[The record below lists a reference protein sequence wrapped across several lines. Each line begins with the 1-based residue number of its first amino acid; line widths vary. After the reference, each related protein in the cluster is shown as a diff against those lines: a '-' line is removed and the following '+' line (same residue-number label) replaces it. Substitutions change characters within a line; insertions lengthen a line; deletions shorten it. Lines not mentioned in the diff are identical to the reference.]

1 MAIARNWRPR
11 GVETPVL
18 APLGPEGAGSKGAGP
33 RRGGEGV
40 RLSGCRRALATALRP
55 AGTGPD
61 TPARPGE
68 RQAEGC
74 GRQALL
80 AAAPAVHWIHALHL
94 PHKALQHPHL
104 TAAILLGLCLGV
116 LTRVVLLR
124 ADAAPFPSKPHGRIN
139 FLFLGFVASA
149 LGVLAPAALLT
160 ANYTAGV
167 FLAIGLSQFHTV
179 RQIDRDMLLALD
191 HAELVP
197 RGRAYVEGLSM
208 MTETRNY
215 LVMLIAMLTSA
226 GSLLFGPLVGA
237 ASGLV
242 TAVLVTAAA
251 RSGAK
256 VGNIA
261 RVEPAPVTHEGEH
274 VRVAG
279 VPVLTSPGQAALA
292 ALPEAIGVRV
302 RPRDLAARIQLA
314 QPGQRQAILHNVAA
328 GLGIRAGGR
337 GAEGGEAQPAG
348 DQGGHIHPGG
358 VAGLGVQ
365 EDKLKD
371 APSAEAPRASPL
383 LPRCAL
389 DPRGGDLV
397 LLVFP
402 AVRAPALLLRTV
414 RQTPRLET
422 MEHRPLRG
430 VSAESGD

>member
-1 MAIARNWRPR
+1 M
-11 GVETPVL
+11 
-18 APLGPEGAGSKGAGP
+18 
-33 RRGGEGV
+33 
-40 RLSGCRRALATALRP
+40 SGCRRTPATAPRPALA
-55 AGTGPD
+55 GPD
-61 TPARPGE
+61 TRTRPGE
-68 RQAEGC
+68 RQARGP

-80 AAAPAVHWIHALHL
+80 AAAPSVQWIHALHL
-94 PHKALQHPHL
+94 PHKAMQHPHV
-104 TAAILLGLCLGV
+104 TTAILLGLCLGV
-116 LTRVVLLR
+116 LTRAVLLR

-149 LGVLAPAALLT
+149 LGVLAPAAMLT

-191 HAELVP
+191 QAELVP

-237 ASGLV
+237 ASGVV

-251 RSGAK
+251 RSGTN

-261 RVEPAPVTHEGEH
+261 RVEAAPVTHEGGH

-292 ALPEAIGVRV
+292 ALPEAVGVRV
-302 RPRDLAARIQLA
+302 RPRDLSARIQLA

-328 GLGIRAGGR
+328 GLGIRSGG
-337 GAEGGEAQPAG
+337 GQVEGGEAQPAG
-348 DQGGHIHPGG
+348 DQGGHIQPGG
-358 VAGLGVQ
+358 VAGLGIQ
-365 EDKLKD
+365 EDTLNQNSPP
-371 APSAEAPRASPL
+371 AASRASPL

-389 DPRGGDLV
+389 DPAGGDLV
-397 LLVFP
+397 LLAFP
-402 AVRAPALLLRTV
+402 AVRAPGLLLRTV
-414 RQTPRLET
+414 RHTPRLET
-422 MEHRPLRG
+422 MEHRTLRG
-430 VSAESGD
+430 RSADSGD

>member
-1 MAIARNWRPR
+1 MTIARSLGAR
-11 GVETPVL
+11 GVGTPVR
-18 APLGPEGAGSKGAGP
+18 APAGAAGAGP
-33 RRGGEGV
+33 GRGGEGV
-40 RLSGCRRALATALRP
+40 RLFGCRRTLATTPRPALAGPDSRTRRGGRP
-55 AGTGPD
+55 ALGP
-61 TPARPGE
+61 
-68 RQAEGC
+68 

-104 TAAILLGLCLGV
+104 TTAILLGLCLGV

-160 ANYTAGV
+160 ANFTAGV

-191 HAELVP
+191 QAELVP

-226 GSLLFGPLVGA
+226 GSLLFGPLVGVGV
-237 ASGLV
+237 GLV

-251 RSGAK
+251 RSGAS
-256 VGNIA
+256 VGDIA
-261 RVEPAPVTHEGEH
+261 RVEPAPITHEGGH

-279 VPVLTSPGQAALA
+279 VPVLASPGQAELS
-292 ALPEAIGVRV
+292 ALPDAVGLRV

-328 GLGIRAGGR
+328 GLGIRAGGTHL
-337 GAEGGEAQPAG
+337 EGGEAQPAG
-348 DQGGHIHPGG
+348 DQSGHMHPGG
-358 VAGLGVQ
+358 VAGLGIQ
-365 EDKLKD
+365 EDTLKQT
-371 APSAEAPRASPL
+371 APPAASRASPL

-389 DPRGGDLV
+389 DPAGGDLV
-397 LLVFP
+397 LLAFP
-402 AVRAPALLLRTV
+402 AVRTPALLLRTV
-414 RQTPRLET
+414 RHTPRLET

-430 VSAESGD
+430 RSAESGD